1 VKDQFNETYFTL
13 AKSMIEKGAQY
24 GLNFLLDVH
33 QDVMSPKFC
42 GEGVPDWVVDVG
54 SSDIKFPEPVSLF
67 AYVQGPNGYPS
78 IKNCSLHF
86 WSKYYL
92 ADATGTAFQN
102 LYNNASGL
110 LDQFAEYWAK
120 IATEFKTYSNILG
133 YEIMNEPWPGDIYRH
148 PTLLVPGQADK
159 QNLAHVYD
167 VVSYI
172 IYTSVTV
179 CCNNIY
185 KVSKAIWDVDPCH
198 NVYFEPVTWDE
209 WTVGFD
215 TVPGGTSNSH
225 RSVLS
230 YHFYVPPDISS
241 VISFYYI
248 VKDLNKLGSAGFLT
262 EFYASSSNTEKV
274 LDEADSHL
282 QSWMAWEMSVLY
294 YDNRTLNTQVVSSL
308 SRSYPQ
314 AVAGITNTFSYNKE
328 THKFSLVYTL
338 TKDCTSNV
346 TEIYINEEMH
356 YSKGYDV
363 DIKPVNA
370 IKWYSPSRNRII
382 VTHNPSLSPGTKIQ
396 VDITSV

>member
-133 YEIMNEPWPGDIYRH
+133 YEIMNEPWPG
-148 PTLLVPGQADK
+148 
-159 QNLAHVYD
+159 
-167 VVSYI
+167 
-172 IYTSVTV
+172 
-179 CCNNIY
+179 
-185 KVSKAIWDVDPCH
+185 
-198 NVYFEPVTWDE
+198 
-209 WTVGFD
+209 
-215 TVPGGTSNSH
+215 
-225 RSVLS
+225 
-230 YHFYVPPDISS
+230 
-241 VISFYYI
+241 
-248 VKDLNKLGSAGFLT
+248 
-262 EFYASSSNTEKV
+262 
-274 LDEADSHL
+274 
-282 QSWMAWEMSVLY
+282 M
-294 YDNRTLNTQVVSSL
+294 
-308 SRSYPQ
+308 
-314 AVAGITNTFSYNKE
+314 
-328 THKFSLVYTL
+328 
-338 TKDCTSNV
+338 
-346 TEIYINEEMH
+346 
-356 YSKGYDV
+356 
-363 DIKPVNA
+363 
-370 IKWYSPSRNRII
+370 I
-382 VTHNPSLSPGTKIQ
+382 VTLYVNGILLMIR
-396 VDITSV
+396 